1 MRAIR
6 LIGAAGVLSACG
18 VVLGNCPA
26 LAAAGQPSRAPG
38 AAILRLSTVPVVP
51 EAQVVLDGVAYLTSA
66 TGSVTIS
73 TFAGRHK
80 ITILPP
86 RLHRAGTAVRFSR
99 WLDGIALASRPIYL
113 HQGRNDEQAGFQ
125 VSHPISVRFSNGAG
139 RPVPLSA
146 VKRITM
152 ANSLGQRYIFAPDR
166 PPDMLPANRIV
177 RDRFGLY
184 ALPIRYSVR
193 DVLFGGAN
201 VVYGGSQSFF
211 VREHRTWTV
220 RLLLFPMRIE
230 VRDALF
236 GFGVGSAVR
245 VRLVGGSS
253 RTVRLGSGH
262 AVTLSGMP
270 RATYDLVATG
280 PGVGLS
286 SPATLTKPLVA
297 RLLLLSWVDFAA
309 VGAFALL
316 FVVGLPLVGGRIKR
330 RKDGTRLPAWHVGHP
345 AEHPDHAD
353 EPVSGQ
359 QDWAEGPVAEE
370 HAASGQ
376 DAQLGAASED
386 EDVSAAS
393 ESAAP
398 GRAEVAAESLA
409 ADEASVAGNAAV
421 TDESV
426 GAGAESKA
434 EPGETEA
441 VPVPPESDSIVRENA
456 NHELLELIP
465 RSDVASGLSWAAATD
480 PCTPP
485 AAETWRQYGGQH
497 VGAASATVSSG
508 GSANEAVARPGIQAI
523 LRAADGAPPGDHS
536 ANGNQGAASGLAP
549 DDLAPD
555 GLASDGPAPVGM
567 TSDGLRSDN
576 LAPDDQAV
584 TSPSAFSEEE
594 VKWTARL
601 AWERRSEREGGK
613 T

>member
-6 LIGAAGVLSACG
+6 LIGAAGVVSAGSVLLSI
-18 VVLGNCPA
+18 CPA
-26 LAAAGQPSRAPG
+26 LAAAGQPARAPG
-38 AAILRLSTVPVVP
+38 AAILRVSTVPVVP
-51 EAQVVLDGVAYLTSA
+51 EAQVVLDGVARLTSA

-113 HQGRNDEQAGFQ
+113 HQGLNDEQAGFQ

-146 VKRITM
+146 VKRVTM
-152 ANSLGQRYIFAPDR
+152 ANSLGQRYTFAPDQ

-177 RDRFGLY
+177 RDRFGLF

-193 DVLFGGAN
+193 DVMFGGAN

-211 VREHRTWTV
+211 VHEHRTWTV

-280 PGVGLS
+280 PGIGLS

-345 AEHPDHAD
+345 AEHPDHHD
-353 EPVSGQ
+353 EPVAVQ
-359 QDWAEGPVAEE
+359 QDEAQEPVA
-370 HAASGQ
+370 ADQSASWQ
-376 DAQLGAASED
+376 DAQFGAASED
-386 EDVSAAS
+386 KDVAAAS
-393 ESAAP
+393 ESAAS
-398 GRAEVAAESLA
+398 GCAEVAGDSSA
-409 ADEASVAGNAAV
+409 ADEASVVGNVVV
-421 TDESV
+421 TDDSV
-426 GAGAESKA
+426 GVGAESKA
-434 EPGETEA
+434 EPHEA
-441 VPVPPESDSIVRENA
+441 QADLVPPESDSIIKENA
-456 NHELLELIP
+456 NYDVLELIP

-480 PCTPP
+480 PR
-485 AAETWRQYGGQH
+485 AAAGTWRRNGGQH
-497 VGAASATVSSG
+497 VAAASATVPPG
-508 GSANEAVARPGIQAI
+508 GSANDAVAHSGIEAT
-523 LRAADGAPPGDHS
+523 RWSADGARPGDHS
-536 ANGNQGAASGLAP
+536 VNGSQDNGSQ
-549 DDLAPD
+549 DLVPND
-555 GLASDGPAPVGM
+555 LVPNG
-567 TSDGLRSDN
+567 

-594 VKWTARL
+594 VKSTARL
-601 AWERRSEREGGK
+601 AWERWSERERG
-613 T
+613 TT

>member
-6 LIGAAGVLSACG
+6 LIGAAGVVSAGSVLLSI
-18 VVLGNCPA
+18 CPA
-26 LAAAGQPSRAPG
+26 LAAAGQPARAPG
-38 AAILRLSTVPVVP
+38 AAILRVSTVPVVP
-51 EAQVVLDGVAYLTSA
+51 EAQVVLDGVARLTSA

-113 HQGRNDEQAGFQ
+113 HQGLNDEQAGFQ

-152 ANSLGQRYIFAPDR
+152 ANSLGQRYTFAPDQ

-177 RDRFGLY
+177 RDRFGLF

-193 DVLFGGAN
+193 DVMFGGAN

-211 VREHRTWTV
+211 VHEHRTWTV

-280 PGVGLS
+280 PGIGLS

-345 AEHPDHAD
+345 AEHPDHHD
-353 EPVSGQ
+353 EPVAVQ
-359 QDWAEGPVAEE
+359 QDEAQEPVA
-370 HAASGQ
+370 ADQSASWQ
-376 DAQLGAASED
+376 DAQFGAASED
-386 EDVSAAS
+386 KDVAGDSS
-393 ESAAP
+393 
-398 GRAEVAAESLA
+398 A
-409 ADEASVAGNAAV
+409 ADEASVVGNVVV
-421 TDESV
+421 TDDSV
-426 GAGAESKA
+426 GVGAESKA
-434 EPGETEA
+434 EPHEA
-441 VPVPPESDSIVRENA
+441 QADLVPPESDSIIKENA
-456 NHELLELIP
+456 NYDVLELIP

-480 PCTPP
+480 PR
-485 AAETWRQYGGQH
+485 AAADTWRRNGGQH
-497 VGAASATVSSG
+497 VAAASATVPPG
-508 GSANEAVARPGIQAI
+508 GSANDAVAHSGIEAT
-523 LRAADGAPPGDHS
+523 LWSADGARPGDHS
-536 ANGNQGAASGLAP
+536 VNGSQDNGSQ
-549 DDLAPD
+549 DLVPND
-555 GLASDGPAPVGM
+555 LVPNG
-567 TSDGLRSDN
+567 

-594 VKWTARL
+594 VKSTARL
-601 AWERRSEREGGK
+601 AWERWSERERG
-613 T
+613 TT